1 MCIRDRGLS
10 AEGATGERGTGGSL
24 ASLRAIREK
33 KGVSLEQASEDLEL
47 SVIYLEFIEGGHIE
61 RLPGPGYARSMLT
74 MYAEYLGLDSAKV
87 LSRLQLEECFASPAF
102 ESPTSEDTGISEPGA
117 DMDVNLGDAPKAPSP
132 RGGTWAGRI
141 QRVLVV
147 LVMLGALLVAFLV
160 MLRLMGIM

>member
-1 MCIRDRGLS
+1 LS

-102 ESPTSEDTGISEPGA
+102 EPPTSGSSTSQDTGISEPGA

>member
-1 MCIRDRGLS
+1 LS

-33 KGVSLEQASEDLEL
+33 KGVSLEQASEALEL
-47 SVIYLEFIEGGHIE
+47 SVIYLDLIEGGHIE

-87 LSRLQLEECFASPAF
+87 LSRLQLEECFASPVF
-102 ESPTSEDTGISEPGA
+102 EPPTSGSSTSQDTGISEPGA
-117 DMDVNLGDAPKAPSP
+117 DIDVNLGDAPKAPSP
-132 RGGTWAGRI
+132 RGGTRAGRI

-147 LVMLGALLVAFLV
+147 LVMLGALVVAFLV

>member
-1 MCIRDRGLS
+1 LS
-10 AEGATGERGTGGSL
+10 AEGATGESGTGGSL

-87 LSRLQLEECFASPAF
+87 LSRLQLEECFASPVF
-102 ESPTSEDTGISEPGA
+102 EPATSESSTSQDTGISEPGA

-147 LVMLGALLVAFLV
+147 LVMLGALVVAFLV

>member
-1 MCIRDRGLS
+1 MS

-102 ESPTSEDTGISEPGA
+102 EPPTSGSSTSQDTGISEPGA

-147 LVMLGALLVAFLV
+147 LVMLGALVVAFLV

>member
-1 MCIRDRGLS
+1 MS

-102 ESPTSEDTGISEPGA
+102 EPPTSGSSTSQDTGISEPGA
-117 DMDVNLGDAPKAPSP
+117 DIDVNLGDAPKAPSP

>member
-1 MCIRDRGLS
+1 LS

-102 ESPTSEDTGISEPGA
+102 EPPTSESSTSQDTGISEPGA

>member
-102 ESPTSEDTGISEPGA
+102 EPPTSDEIRTLESQSPERIWTSTLGMLLRRLLRGAAPG
-117 DMDVNLGDAPKAPSP
+117 P
-132 RGGTWAGRI
+132 AGFS
-141 QRVLVV
+141 V
-147 LVMLGALLVAFLV
+147 FL
-160 MLRLMGIM
+160 